1 MLDRE
6 REEFGPGY
14 HNLSLLFCWENGL
27 PPHPDTITSRLKKIS
42 RDAGLPDIDL
52 HDVRR
57 SYLTAGRKARIDWKA
72 LSQRVGHSDVA
83 FTMRQCVETDLE
95 AGREVANTLAELIIG
110 GTFSS
115 DLPARPT
122 LDGED
127 QGDEDPAA

>member
-1 MLDRE
+1 
-6 REEFGPGY
+6 
-14 HNLSLLFCWENGL
+14 
-27 PPHPDTITSRLKKIS
+27 
-42 RDAGLPDIDL
+42 
-52 HDVRR
+52 VRR